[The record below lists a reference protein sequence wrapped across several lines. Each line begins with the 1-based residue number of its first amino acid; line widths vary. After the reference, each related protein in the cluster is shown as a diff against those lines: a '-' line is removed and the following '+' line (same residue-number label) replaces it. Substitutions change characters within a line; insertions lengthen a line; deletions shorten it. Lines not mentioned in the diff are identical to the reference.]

1 MINNTYDVVI
11 VGAGHAGVEAATA
24 SARIGAKTLLVTLKQ
39 SDLGAMSCNPAI
51 GGIGKGHIV
60 REIDA
65 LDGLMAKIIDK
76 AGIQFRVLNK
86 SKGPAVQGPRA
97 QADREL
103 YKKYTNEFL
112 KNYPNLI
119 ITYDRVDNIILN
131 NKNQVEKV
139 LLLNNG
145 YIFTK
150 AVVITTG
157 TFLNGKIHIGT
168 KSYSGGRIEE
178 DGVTELSKF
187 FKKHNF
193 SLSRLKTGTPAR
205 LNKNTINWSI
215 LEKQPGDNPPEPF
228 SYLNKE
234 ITTEQICCYITYT
247 NSETHKIIQDNIN
260 KSAIFNGAISSSG
273 PRYCP
278 SIEDKIVRFKDK
290 ESHQIFLE
298 PEGLNLNTIYPNGLS
313 TSLPEEVQ
321 LSFLRSIKGLEDVEI
336 IKYGYAVEYDYI
348 DPIELLN
355 TLETKKVQNLF
366 LAGQINGTTG
376 YEEAA
381 GQGLVAGAN
390 AAINALNKEE
400 KLILTRY
407 NSYIGVMIDD
417 LINQG
422 VTEPYRMF
430 TGRAEYRILLRSD
443 NADSRL
449 TELGHKVGVVLDNRF
464 NLYKEKE
471 KLINNITN
479 KLKLLQAT
487 PSELNKRGIKLNQD
501 GIKRSVLDLLNH
513 NDISLEDLSN
523 IWPILNSVPKAILDI
538 IVTNHLYCKFISKQQ
553 EEIKSFSNDEKIIL
567 PTNLNYK
574 NIAGL
579 SAELVEKFLKTKP
592 QTLAAALRIR
602 GATPASGIAIYNY
615 LKKTKLS
622 ELYNNNKI

>member
-1 MINNTYDVVI
+1 MINNSYDVVI
-11 VGAGHAGVEAATA
+11 VGGGHSGVEAAAA

-39 SDLGAMSCNPAI
+39 SDLGTMSCNPAI

-86 SKGPAVQGPRA
+86 SKGSAVQGPRA
-97 QADREL
+97 QADRDL
-103 YKKYTNEFL
+103 YRKYTNEFL
-112 KNYPNLI
+112 NNYPNLTI
-119 ITYDRVDNIILN
+119 MYDRVDNIILN
-131 NKNQVEKV
+131 NNQIEKII
-139 LLLNNG
+139 LCNNG
-145 YIFTK
+145 YICTK

-178 DGVTELSKF
+178 DSVTELSKF
-187 FKKHNF
+187 FKQHNF

-205 LNKNTINWSI
+205 LNKDTINWTI
-215 LEKQPGDNPPEPF
+215 LEKQPGDYPPEPF
-228 SYLNKE
+228 SYLSKE
-234 ITTEQICCYITYT
+234 ITTKQICCYITYT
-247 NSETHKIIQDNIN
+247 NMKTHKIIKDNIS
-260 KSAIFNGAISSSG
+260 KSAIFNGAITSSG

-290 ESHQIFLE
+290 ESHQVFLE

-321 LSFLRSIKGLEDVEI
+321 LDFLRSIKGLENVEV

-348 DPIELLN
+348 DPIELLP
-355 TLETKKVQNLF
+355 TLETKKVTNLF

-390 AAINALNKEE
+390 AAIKALNNKES
-400 KLILTRY
+400 LILTRY

-417 LINQG
+417 LITQG
-422 VTEPYRMF
+422 ITEPYRMF

-443 NADSRL
+443 NADSHL
-449 TELGHKVGVVLDNRF
+449 TEFGYKIGVVSDNRYKT
-464 NLYKEKE
+464 YKEKE
-471 KLINNITN
+471 TLINNITN

-487 PSELNKRGIKLNQD
+487 PNELSKKGIKLNQD
-501 GIKRSVLDLLNH
+501 GIKRSVLDLLTH
-513 NDISLEDLSN
+513 NDIFLEHLSK
-523 IWPILNSVPKAILDI
+523 IWPLLNNIPKQILDI
-538 IVTNHLYCKFISKQQ
+538 VVTNHLYSKFIHKQQ
-553 EEIKSFSNDEKIIL
+553 EEIKNFANDEKIIL
-567 PTNLNYK
+567 PTELNYK
-574 NIAGL
+574 DIAGL
-579 SAELVEKFLKTKP
+579 SAELVEKFLKIKP

-615 LKKTKLS
+615 LKKIKLS
-622 ELYNNNKI
+622 KFYKNN